1 MMHVRYLNKR
11 MKSRKGIYNILLLL
25 LCFLSAC
32 GSDGQVQES
41 RQEETTQIFVSSEQE
56 VEEQGA
62 DKVFVE
68 EMYSYEVEEKAFSF
82 YTDETVYT
90 IPYVRISGC
99 PDEQLQWRINHM
111 LWEEACWIF
120 ECAELEDGL
129 YRLFEGESAVHIA
142 GVYQYEQFLSVVYAE
157 EEDNYY
163 WPEKIVYAIVVDTL
177 TGERVLLA
185 DMIKDSEVFEDL
197 LLHYFDDD
205 LREIR
210 LFITEDK
217 VEEILLYGGMT
228 EDETVRYNFTCDGEH
243 PEWESGN
250 IISISY
256 IFDASSFYM
265 TEDSF
270 VVLPGADYFEEL
282 IFEWESISE
291 AVYTADEW

>member
-1 MMHVRYLNKR
+1 
-11 MKSRKGIYNILLLL
+11 MKKTITIYILLLL
-25 LCFLSAC
+25 LSCFFSAC

-41 RQEETTQIFVSSEQE
+41 EQEETKQMLVSDEQE
-56 VEEQGA
+56 VGEQET
-62 DKVFVE
+62 DEPFVE
-68 EMYSYEVEEKAFSF
+68 EIYSYEVEEKAFSF

-129 YRLFEGESAVHIA
+129 YGLFEGEHAMHIT
-142 GVYQYEQFLSVVYAE
+142 GVYQYDRFLSVAYILG
-157 EEDNYY
+157 EEDYP
-163 WPEKIVYAIVVDTL
+163 WPENIAYAIVIDLL

-185 DMIKDSEVFEDL
+185 DMVKDSEIFEDL

-217 VEEILLYGGMT
+217 AEEILLYGGMT
-228 EDETVRYNFTCDGEH
+228 EDEIVEYQITLQGDYPEH
-243 PEWESGN
+243 ENGHVG
-250 IISISY
+250 SISY

-270 VVLPGADYFEEL
+270 VVLPGAYYFEEL
-282 IFEWESISE
+282 IFDWESILE
-291 AVYTADEW
+291 AVYTAEEW